1 MDINWNMVGWIID
14 MILNGI
20 IWLIIAAF
28 LIPLIEISDKWTRKC
43 IKFMD
48 VADKWIRNIVENL
61 FEWIERKN
69 IKIISAF
76 ILMIILGILA
86 QLGVIPVSYTHLT
99 LPTKA

>member
-28 LIPLIEISDKWTRKC
+28 LIPLIEITDKWTRKA

-48 VADKWIRNIVENL
+48 VADKWIRNIIESL

-86 QLGVIPVSYTHLT
+86 QLGVIPKLIT
-99 LPTKA
+99 

>member
-28 LIPLIEISDKWTRKC
+28 LIPLIEITDKWTRKG

-48 VADKWIRNIVENL
+48 VADKWIRKILENS

-86 QLGVIPVSYTHLT
+86 QLGVIPKLIT
-99 LPTKA
+99 

>member
-1 MDINWNMVGWIID
+1 MDINWNIVGWIID

-28 LIPLIEISDKWTRKC
+28 LIPLIEIT
-43 IKFMD
+43 
-48 VADKWIRNIVENL
+48 DKWIRNILENL

-86 QLGVIPVSYTHLT
+86 QLGVIPKLIT
-99 LPTKA
+99 